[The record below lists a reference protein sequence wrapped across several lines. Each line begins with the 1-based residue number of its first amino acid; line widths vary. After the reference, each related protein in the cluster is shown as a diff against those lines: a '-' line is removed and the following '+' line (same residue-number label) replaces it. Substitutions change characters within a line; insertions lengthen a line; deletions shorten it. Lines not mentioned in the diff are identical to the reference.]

1 MGFSF
6 IYSENIIKFVYFIT
20 KLQITKNVIL
30 EYLIGDDVMYKKGS
44 KKYKMNHP
52 ENSVDQA
59 DTSPQTKKLTTSLE
73 ENISLFKNI
82 FKDDQTLITR
92 EFQNKSVKEAKC
104 CIVYIGGMI
113 NTEVVNENIIQ
124 PVLRNNLSEDIDVN
138 NLLEALMKKV
148 IVSNNVKIETDTNN
162 MVSSIISG
170 DTIFILEGYDKGLVI
185 GSKGWEK
192 RSIAEPESSKVVR
205 GPREGFTE
213 SLMVNLSLVRRKIQN
228 PDLKFKFRELGE
240 RTHTSICM
248 CYMEGLALGEILN
261 ELEQRLNKIKID
273 GILDSGYI
281 QELIKDAPYSPFE
294 TVGAFERP
302 DVVASKLLEGRVAL
316 FVDGSPFV
324 LTVPFL
330 YVENFQASEDYYN
343 NYIFANINRIIRGFT
358 AVTSTIIPAIFLALV
373 TYHQEMLPTPL
384 LLSISSS
391 REGVPFPTAV
401 SLFIMLFIFDV
412 LREVG
417 TRMPSPIGQAVNIV
431 GTLVLGQAAVQ
442 AKLVS
447 APVVIITALTGITTL
462 INMNLIGSTIVFRT
476 VYLLGASFL
485 GIYGVLMCVII
496 MYLHMMS
503 IRSFGIPYMMNST
516 RAKNH
521 DGQDAWIRAPWWDMT
536 LRPKIFSA
544 DLTRLVSNKKN
555 GNKNK

>member
-1 MGFSF
+1 M
-6 IYSENIIKFVYFIT
+6 
-20 KLQITKNVIL
+20 QITKIVIL
-30 EYLIGDDVMYKKGS
+30 ETLIGDDVMYKKGS

-240 RTHTSICM
+240 RTHTSICI

-358 AVTSTIIPAIFLALV
+358 AVTSTIIPAIFLSLV

-417 TRMPSPIGQAVNIV
+417 TRLPSPIGQAVNIV

-476 VYLLGASFL
+476 VYLLGASLL

>member
-1 MGFSF
+1 M
-6 IYSENIIKFVYFIT
+6 
-20 KLQITKNVIL
+20 QITKIVIL
-30 EYLIGDDVMYKKGS
+30 ENLIGDDVMYKKGS

-124 PVLRNNLSEDIDVN
+124 PVMRNNLSEDIDVN

-240 RTHTSICM
+240 RTHTSICI

-302 DVVASKLLEGRVAL
+302 DAVASKLLEGRVAL

-330 YVENFQASEDYYN
+330 
-343 NYIFANINRIIRGFT
+343 
-358 AVTSTIIPAIFLALV
+358 
-373 TYHQEMLPTPL
+373 M
-384 LLSISSS
+384 
-391 REGVPFPTAV
+391 
-401 SLFIMLFIFDV
+401 
-412 LREVG
+412 
-417 TRMPSPIGQAVNIV
+417 
-431 GTLVLGQAAVQ
+431 
-442 AKLVS
+442 
-447 APVVIITALTGITTL
+447 
-462 INMNLIGSTIVFRT
+462 
-476 VYLLGASFL
+476 
-485 GIYGVLMCVII
+485 
-496 MYLHMMS
+496 
-503 IRSFGIPYMMNST
+503 
-516 RAKNH
+516 
-521 DGQDAWIRAPWWDMT
+521 
-536 LRPKIFSA
+536 
-544 DLTRLVSNKKN
+544 
-555 GNKNK
+555 